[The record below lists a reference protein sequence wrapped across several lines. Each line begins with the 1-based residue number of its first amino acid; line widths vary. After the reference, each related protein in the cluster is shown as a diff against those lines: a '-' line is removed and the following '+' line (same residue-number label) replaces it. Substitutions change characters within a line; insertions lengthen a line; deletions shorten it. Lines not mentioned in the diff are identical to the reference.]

1 MKEDEVEQLMTNQED
16 ANGCVNYEGKK
27 LYPLLALFDQT
38 FQIIPFKSI
47 NISVPIPLSIFLH
60 SFCKTRHGILK
71 RLPRHPIVK
80 DRWLFICLWT
90 VHTMSLIPCAH
101 LMCSSLRAQLDYYS
115 IRWQDRL
122 TSTNCSL
129 FSFAP
134 LLVYSNN
141 KCDCTIHLSIKTCD

>member
-71 RLPRHPIVK
+71 RLPPPRHLIVE
-80 DRWLFICLWT
+80 DRWLFICLCK
-90 VHTMSLIPCAH
+90 VHTMSLISCVHPYVPSWIGIPSRDRTVQLTVHCFLSFPFMLTQITNVIVYPH
-101 LMCSSLRAQLDYYS
+101 CSFVDQNL
-115 IRWQDRL
+115 
-122 TSTNCSL
+122 
-129 FSFAP
+129 
-134 LLVYSNN
+134 
-141 KCDCTIHLSIKTCD
+141 